1 MKKNLKFM
9 AMAAAAIVLAACNGK
24 VEKFETVDVAYADSL
39 SRGGS
44 RAVCEVEVDYPK
56 TADAFLLDNIT
67 GWFATQINDYASL
80 QIDSLAEGI
89 DGNAFA
95 KAVCDA
101 ALKEAY
107 EDFAGFEKE
116 GFNISYDYAFEFEE
130 EYLTD
135 KFVTYTAD
143 IYTYKG
149 GAHGNSLEVGSVY
162 GLKDG
167 IQYGWDLLEEAS
179 LPAVLELVKKG
190 LLDYF
195 DAEEGQAI
203 DEFIFGNSGEMALP
217 VSAPYFTEDGV
228 KFIYQQYEIAPY
240 AAGKPSCTIPYKDMM
255 NYLSPAGKALL

>member
-1 MKKNLKFM
+1 MKKNLKFI
-9 AMAAAAIVLAACNGK
+9 AMAATAVALAACNGK

-101 ALKEAY
+101 ALKEAD

-143 IYTYKG
+143 IYIYKG
-149 GAHGNSLEVGSVY
+149 GAHGNSLEVGTVY
-162 GLKDG
+162 SLKDG
-167 IQYGWDLLEEAS
+167 MQYGWDLLEEES

-195 DAEEGQAI
+195 DAENGQTI
-203 DEFIFGNSGEMALP
+203 EEFIFGNSGEMALP

-240 AAGKPSCTIPYKDMM
+240 AAGKPCCTVPYDEIMSC
-255 NYLSPAGKALL
+255 LSPAGKDLL